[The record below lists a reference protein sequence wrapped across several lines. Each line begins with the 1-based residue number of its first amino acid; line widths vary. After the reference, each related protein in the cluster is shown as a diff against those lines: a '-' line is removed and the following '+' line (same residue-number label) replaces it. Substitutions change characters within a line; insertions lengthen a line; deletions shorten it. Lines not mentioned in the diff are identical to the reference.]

1 MEKNMLDI
9 LIIGSGGAGL
19 SSALS
24 SKEAGASVLVVGK
37 SYPTA
42 SQTSMAQGGMNASLG
57 NVTPDSIQAHIDD
70 TIKSAHELCNKE
82 MVKQLCED
90 APKSIEWLEQL
101 GVPFDRTAENRVAQR
116 QLGGA
121 SSKRA
126 CYAQDYT
133 GLKILHTLY
142 DTCLKEGIEM
152 REEYFL
158 LNLITDNGIGGFSP
172 EQDEA
177 KAVDSKSPKNITVL
191 GATFLDIVTGEVK
204 EIRAKNTII
213 ATGGYGGLYKNF
225 STNSEGATG
234 DGIAVVLRA
243 GGYLSDMEFVQFHPT
258 ALKGSATLISESA
271 RGEGGYLV
279 NTKGERFIDELL
291 PRDVVARAIASQIT
305 QGEEVFLDLRHLGEE
320 KLLTLMPQEVHLCKL
335 HENIDPVHQLIPI
348 KPVAHYSMGGIDVN
362 ENLEVTG
369 LKNCYAVGEC
379 SNAKVHGANR
389 LGGNSL
395 LEIISLGRLAGKNA
409 VGCVSQR
416 TDKTNKTT
424 TKQLESDQEYIEGLL
439 EEYPWEKN
447 FYTIQ
452 NKLGEDFYKYA
463 GIVRDN
469 TELNNLLNELR
480 VIKADIDN
488 MGIGD
493 KNKENNTN
501 LVDFLQFQNIL
512 EVGEVVLDASLVR
525 DESRG
530 AHYKIA
536 FPKEENKLYKAHSI
550 YWIED
555 KVLQNKLVKVVS

>member
-1 MEKNMLDI
+1 MLDI

-19 SSALS
+19 SAALS
-24 SKEAGASVLVVGK
+24 AKQNAANVLVVGK
-37 SYPTA
+37 AYPTA
-42 SQTSMAQGGMNASLG
+42 SQTSMAQGGMNAALG

-70 TIKSAHELCNKE
+70 TIKSAHSLCNQN
-82 MVKQLCED
+82 MVKELCED
-90 APKSIEWLEQL
+90 APKSIAWLDAL
-101 GVPFDRTAENRVAQR
+101 GVPFDRTDAAKVAQR
-116 QLGGA
+116 QMGGA

-158 LNLITDNGIGGFSP
+158 LNLIVEEIGIGGFSP
-172 EQDEA
+172 EQDEV
-177 KAVDSKSPKNITVL
+177 KAIDSKNPTVL
-191 GATFLDIVTGEVK
+191 GATFLNVVTGEVE
-204 EIRAKNTII
+204 EILAKVTIM
-213 ATGGYGGLYKNF
+213 ATGGYASLYKNF
-225 STNSEGATG
+225 TTNSEGATG
-234 DGIAVVLRA
+234 DGIAAVLRA
-243 GGYLSDMEFVQFHPT
+243 GGSLSDMEFVQFHPT
-258 ALKGSATLISESA
+258 ALRGSSTLISESA

-279 NTKGERFIDELL
+279 NSKEERFIDELL
-291 PRDVVARAIASQIT
+291 PRDIVARAIASQIAN
-305 QGEEVFLDLRHLGEE
+305 GEEVFLDLRHLGEK
-320 KLLTLMPQEVHLCKL
+320 KLLKLMPQEVRLCKL
-335 HENIDPVHQLIPI
+335 HENVDPAKELVPI

-395 LEIISLGRLAGKNA
+395 LEIVSLGRKAGNNA
-409 VGCVSQR
+409 VGCVSQH
-416 TDKTNKTT
+416 TNNNNTQL
-424 TKQLESDQEYIEGLL
+424 KQDQEYIEGLF
-439 EEYPWEKN
+439 EEYPWQEN
-447 FYTIQ
+447 FYTLQ
-452 NKLGEDFYKYA
+452 DKLGEKFYKHA

-480 VIKADIDN
+480 VIKADLDN

-493 KNKENNTN
+493 KNKEHNTN
-501 LVDFLQFQNIL
+501 LVDFLQFQNMLDI
-512 EVGEVVLDASLVR
+512 GEVVLDAALVR

-530 AHYKIA
+530 AHFKTA
-536 FPKEENKLYKAHSI
+536 FPNKDDKLYKAHSL

-555 KVLQNKLVKVVS
+555 EVLQNKLLKVVD

>member
-1 MEKNMLDI
+1 MIDV

-19 SSALS
+19 ASALTA
-24 SKEAGASVLVVGK
+24 KESGANVLVVGK

-70 TIKSAHELCNKE
+70 TIKSAHKLCDNQ

-90 APKSIEWLEQL
+90 APSSIAWLEKL
-101 GVPFDRTAENRVAQR
+101 GVPFDRTSEFKVAQR

-142 DTCLKEGIEM
+142 DTCLKEGVEIL
-152 REEYFL
+152 EEYFL
-158 LNLITDNGIGGFSP
+158 LNLITEDNM
-172 EQDEA
+172 
-177 KAVDSKSPKNITVL
+177 VL
-191 GATFLDIVTGEVK
+191 GATFLDIVTGEIK
-204 EIRAKNTII
+204 EIRANATIM
-213 ATGGYGGLYKNF
+213 ATGGYAGLYKGF
-225 STNSEGATG
+225 TTNSEGATG
-234 DGIAVVLRA
+234 DGIASVLRA
-243 GGYLSDMEFVQFHPT
+243 GGSVSDMEFIQFHPT
-258 ALKGSATLISESA
+258 ALKSSATLISESA

-291 PRDVVARAIASQIT
+291 PRDVVARAISSQIAN
-305 QGEEVFLDLRHLGEE
+305 GEEVFLDIRHLGEE
-320 KLLTLMPQEVHLCKL
+320 KLLHLMPQEVHLCRL
-335 HENIDPVHQLIPI
+335 YENVDPIKELIPI

-362 ENLEVTG
+362 KNLEVTG
-369 LKNCYAVGEC
+369 LQNCYAVGEC
-379 SNAKVHGANR
+379 SNAKIHGANR

-409 VGCVSQR
+409 VGCCFQR
-416 TDKTNKTT
+416 TNESTEENTN
-424 TKQLESDQEYIEGLL
+424 QLEEDKEYIEGLF
-439 EEYPWEKN
+439 EEYPWEQN
-447 FYTIQ
+447 FYELQ
-452 NKLGEDFYKYA
+452 YQLGSKFYKYA

-493 KNKENNTN
+493 KNRENNTN
-501 LVDFLQFQNIL
+501 LIEFLQFQNSL
-512 EVGEVVLDASLVR
+512 EVGEILLDSALVR

-530 AHYKIA
+530 AHYKSA
-536 FPKEENKLYKAHSI
+536 FPDEEDKLYRVNSL

-555 KVLQNKLVKVVS
+555 NVLQNKLVKVVD

>member
-1 MEKNMLDI
+1 MPDI

-19 SSALS
+19 SAALS
-24 SKEAGASVLVVGK
+24 AKQAGANVLVVGK

-42 SQTSMAQGGMNASLG
+42 SQTSMAQGGMNAALA
-57 NVTPDSIQAHIDD
+57 NVMPDSTQAHIDD
-70 TIKSAHELCNKE
+70 TIKSAHALCNPN

-90 APKSIEWLEQL
+90 APNSIAWLESL
-101 GVPFDRTAENRVAQR
+101 GVPFDRTDESKVAQR
-116 QLGGA
+116 QMGGA

-142 DTCLKEGIEM
+142 DSCLKENIEI

-158 LNLITDNGIGGFSP
+158 LNLIV
-172 EQDEA
+172 EE
-177 KAVDSKSPKNITVL
+177 KTVL
-191 GATFLDIVTGEVK
+191 GAIFLDIVTGEVK
-204 EIRAKNTII
+204 EIKAKATIL
-213 ATGGYGGLYKNF
+213 ATGGYANLYKNF
-225 STNSEGATG
+225 TTNSEGATG
-234 DGIAVVLRA
+234 DGIVAVLRA
-243 GGYLSDMEFVQFHPT
+243 GGTLSDMEFIQFHPT

-279 NTKGERFIDELL
+279 NAKEERFINELL
-291 PRDVVARAIASQIT
+291 PRDVVARAIAEQIT
-305 QGEEVFLDLRHLGEE
+305 NGEEVFLDLRHLGEK
-320 KLLTLMPQEVHLCKL
+320 KLLKLMPQEVRLCKL
-335 HENIDPVHQLIPI
+335 HENVDPAKELVPI

-395 LEIISLGRLAGKNA
+395 LEIVSLGRKAGSNA
-409 VGCVSQR
+409 VGCDCHR
-416 TDKTNKTT
+416 TDNHTI
-424 TKQLESDQEYIEGLL
+424 QLKESQEYIEGLF
-439 EEYPWEKN
+439 EEYPWEQN
-447 FYTIQ
+447 FYQIQ
-452 NKLGEDFYKYA
+452 DELGEKFYQYA

-469 TELNNLLNELR
+469 SELNNLLNEVR
-480 VIKADIDN
+480 VLKANLDN

-493 KNKENNTN
+493 KNRTNNNN
-501 LVDFLQFQNIL
+501 LVDFLQFQNML
-512 EVGEVVLDASLVR
+512 EIGEVVLDAALVR

-530 AHYKIA
+530 AHFKSA
-536 FPKEENKLYKAHSI
+536 FPKKDDKLYKVHSL

-555 KVLQNKLVKVVS
+555 QVLQNKLLKVTNECK

>member
-1 MEKNMLDI
+1 MLDI

-19 SSALS
+19 SSALEA
-24 SKEAGASVLVVGK
+24 KEKGASVLVVGK

-57 NVTPDSIQAHIDD
+57 NVTPDSIQSHIDD

-82 MVKQLCED
+82 MIKQMCED
-90 APKSIEWLEQL
+90 APNSIAWLESL
-101 GVPFDRTAENRVAQR
+101 GVPFDRTNESKVAQR

-158 LNLITDNGIGGFSP
+158 LNLIVEDKIIGVGGFSP

-177 KAVDSKSPKNITVL
+177 KAIDSKNSTVL
-191 GATFLDIVTGEVK
+191 GATFLDVVTGEVK
-204 EIRAKNTII
+204 EIRAKSTII
-213 ATGGYGGLYKNF
+213 ATGGYGALYKNF
-225 STNSEGATG
+225 TTNSEGATG

-279 NTKGERFIDELL
+279 NSKEERFIDELL
-291 PRDVVARAIASQIT
+291 PRDVVARAIASQISD
-305 QGEEVFLDLRHLGEE
+305 GEEVFLDVRHLGEE
-320 KLLTLMPQEVHLCKL
+320 KLLKLMPQEVHLCKL
-335 HENIDPVHQLIPI
+335 HENIDPVHELIPI

-362 ENLEVTG
+362 EKLEVTG

-395 LEIISLGRLAGKNA
+395 LEIISLGRLAGNNA
-409 VGCVSQR
+409 VGCDCHR
-416 TDKTNKTT
+416 TDTSTE
-424 TKQLESDQEYIEGLL
+424 QLQNDQEYIEGLL
-439 EEYPWEKN
+439 EEYPWEQN
-447 FYTIQ
+447 FYTLQ
-452 NKLGEDFYKYA
+452 DKLGFDFYKYA

-493 KNKENNTN
+493 KSRENNTN
-501 LVDFLQFQNIL
+501 LVDFLQFQNLL
-512 EVGEVVLDASLVR
+512 EVGEIVLDASLVR

-530 AHYKIA
+530 AHFKTA
-536 FPKEENKLYKAHSI
+536 FPNKDDKLYKAHSV
-550 YWIED
+550 YWMEEN
-555 KVLQNKLVKVVS
+555 VLQNKLVKVVN

>member
-1 MEKNMLDI
+1 MEKKMLDI

-24 SKEAGASVLVVGK
+24 AKETGASILVVGK

-82 MVKQLCED
+82 MIKQLCED

-101 GVPFDRTAENRVAQR
+101 GVPFDRTNESKVAQR

-142 DTCLKEGIEM
+142 DSCLKEDIEM
-152 REEYFL
+152 KEEYFL
-158 LNLITDNGIGGFSP
+158 LNLITEEIETIKP
-172 EQDEA
+172 EEDED
-177 KAVDSKSPKNITVL
+177 KAVESKTVKTITVL
-191 GATFLDIVTGEVK
+191 GATFLDVVTGEVK

-225 STNSEGATG
+225 TTNSEGATG

-243 GGYLSDMEFVQFHPT
+243 GGQLSDMEFVQFHPT
-258 ALKGSATLISESA
+258 ALKGSSTLISESA

-279 NTKGERFIDELL
+279 NSKEERFIDELL
-291 PRDVVARAIASQIT
+291 PRDVVARAIASEISN
-305 QGEEVFLDLRHLGEE
+305 GEEVFLDLRHLGEE
-320 KLLTLMPQEVHLCKL
+320 KLLKLMPQEVHLCKL
-335 HENIDPVHQLIPI
+335 HENIDSVHQLIPI

-362 ENLEVTG
+362 KNLEVTG

-395 LEIISLGRLAGKNA
+395 LEIVSLGRLAGKNA

-416 TDKTNKTT
+416 TNETNEISTN
-424 TKQLESDQEYIEGLL
+424 QLQQDQEYIEGLL
-439 EEYPWEKN
+439 EEYPWEEN

-493 KNKENNTN
+493 KNRENNTN
-501 LVDFLQFQNIL
+501 LVDFLQFQNLL

-530 AHYKIA
+530 AHYKPA
-536 FPKEENKLYKAHSI
+536 FPEKEDKLYKAHSI

-555 KVLQNKLVKVVS
+555 KVLQNKLVKVVN

>member
-1 MEKNMLDI
+1 
-9 LIIGSGGAGL
+9 
-19 SSALS
+19 
-24 SKEAGASVLVVGK
+24 
-37 SYPTA
+37 
-42 SQTSMAQGGMNASLG
+42 MAQGGMNAALG

-70 TIKSAHELCNKE
+70 TIKSAHGLCNEE
-82 MVKQLCED
+82 MVKQMCED
-90 APKSIEWLEQL
+90 APLSIEWLEKL
-101 GVPFDRTAENRVAQR
+101 GVPFDRTPESKVAQR

-142 DTCLKEGIEM
+142 DSCLKEKIEM
-152 REEYFL
+152 MEEHLL
-158 LNLITDNGIGGFSP
+158 LNLIV
-172 EQDEA
+172 EE
-177 KAVDSKSPKNITVL
+177 KVVL

-204 EIRAKNTII
+204 SILAKSTIL
-213 ATGGYGGLYKNF
+213 ATGGYGALYKNF
-225 STNSEGATG
+225 TTNSEGATG
-234 DGIAVVLRA
+234 DGIAAVLRA
-243 GGYLSDMEFVQFHPT
+243 GGTISNMEFVQFHPT

-291 PRDVVARAIASQIT
+291 PRDVVARAIFEQINNN
-305 QGEEVFLDLRHLGEE
+305 EEVFLDIRHLGEE
-320 KLLTLMPQEVHLCKL
+320 RLLHLMPQEVHLCRL
-335 HENIDPVHQLIPI
+335 HEGVDPVTELIPI
-348 KPVAHYSMGGIDVN
+348 KPVAHYTMGGIDVN

-379 SNAKVHGANR
+379 SNAKIHGANR

-395 LEIISLGRLAGKNA
+395 LEIISLGRLAGESA
-409 VGCVSQR
+409 CRSGCPHPDTLNR
-416 TDKTNKTT
+416 R
-424 TKQLESDQEYIEGLL
+424 QLETDQAYIESLF

-452 NKLGEDFYKYA
+452 NDLGESFYNKA

-469 TELNNLLNELR
+469 TQLNNFLNELR
-480 VIKADIDN
+480 VIKADLEN

-493 KNKENNTN
+493 KNRENNTN
-501 LVDFLQFQNIL
+501 LVDFIEFQNLL
-512 EVGEVVLDASLVR
+512 EVGEVVLDAALVR

-530 AHYKIA
+530 AHFKTA
-536 FPKEENKLYKAHSI
+536 FPNEEEKFFKADAL

-555 KVLQNKLVKVVS
+555 KVLQSKLLKVVN